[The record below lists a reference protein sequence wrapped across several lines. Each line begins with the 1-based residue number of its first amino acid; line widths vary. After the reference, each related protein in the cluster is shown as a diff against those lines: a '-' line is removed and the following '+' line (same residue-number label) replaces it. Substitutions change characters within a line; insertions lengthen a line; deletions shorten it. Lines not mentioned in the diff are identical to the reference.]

1 MLKKGK
7 ALGLGIFGVKVPQT
21 LNPKPK
27 TLNPKPWGGG
37 GEGGGLWA
45 CRALPGFEGFRVLGL
60 GLRVWGSSLNY
71 GPF

>member
-37 GEGGGLWA
+37 GRGGGY
-45 CRALPGFEGFRVLGL
+45 GL
-60 GLRVWGSSLNY
+60 VGLYQVSKGLEFWV
-71 GPF
+71 